1 MRFIFIYDIYDI
13 YDIYGNFNF
22 FILFTNQKFAFNA
35 FSFCDIRN
43 GPELS
48 LINHVRVF
56 LTISY
61 HKFLPS

>member
-1 MRFIFIYDIYDI
+1 MTFMTFMATLTFSSYLLI
-13 YDIYGNFNF
+13 GN
-22 FILFTNQKFAFNA
+22 LHSKR